1 MSHSYIKVIVHLI
14 WATKN
19 RQKLISKNARPRV
32 EHHIRSYAK
41 ENEILLDII
50 NVQIEHVHVLIYLLS
65 NQQVDQ
71 IAKLLKGESSHWINA
86 NNLLPQRFS
95 WQRGFGA
102 FSVSPSHLNV
112 VRRYIAHQD
121 EHHRTKAFLEEYNEI
136 LKKYGF
142 DPIGETDESVPL

>member
-1 MSHSYIKVIVHLI
+1 MLHSYTRIIVHLI

-19 RQKLISKNARPRV
+19 RQKLISKAARPRI
-32 EHHIRSYAK
+32 EDHIRYYAK
-41 ENEILLDII
+41 ENEILLDSI
-50 NVQIEHVHVLIYLLS
+50 NVQVEHVHGLIYLLS

-71 IAKLLKGESSHWINA
+71 VAKLLKGESSHWINE

-95 WQRGFGA
+95 WQRGYGA

-121 EHHRTKAFLEEYNEI
+121 VHHRTKTFLEEYNEI

-142 DPIGETDESVPL
+142 DPI